1 MRKLDLDN
9 PVVQR
14 ILQDDRPIALRK
26 RRRSIINKPMVYE
39 ESIQP
44 FRPRSLPKT
53 PSKTKKKVRFSD
65 PGPEIIST
73 TGLTPA
79 LRSTS
84 LDAPFGLIERSESQ
98 WPITP
103 SRRRV
108 SLPAIKTTW
117 HPNSPVE
124 LHFTPIRQIL
134 TPRLKRQIAR
144 KDLSDEM
151 NKIEDEHKLLD
162 KQEAELRELREEI
175 LELRKSKTPAD
186 TTFIEDSQLN
196 LPELDKDTSSVP
208 DSLDNSSEDI
218 STSPSICASHDSIGI
233 FIDPDCQMTAEE
245 LPEPYI
251 PITIEC
257 EPARTNQAIQTESS
271 LSELEDHIAAQV
283 IHLTNARLELEHIFP
298 GETVLPLAPPT
309 NGDCSPLLA
318 AMLSHLQNAQTA
330 LRTTKHSL
338 SNVETQRNNIQT
350 NFNNSLVKLDVARES
365 YAELLRGARAGAEKY
380 AQARQHISALETEVQ
395 EANSSSEKLKTAL
408 NTYRAEVH
416 ALESLITRLE
426 EEGKERLEKVK
437 AEMDEAVTDLECIV
451 AAETLGRREA
461 ESELD
466 TRALQIRA
474 LEGSR
479 RELKDAISEKQAI
492 VRGLEEELDQVKSG
506 RDQEVG
512 SLNVRISVLEEELT
526 SARTDVQRLEKEKV
540 KLTKQLDD
548 KQSHDLKTIS
558 HMKDELRKAVRTV
571 EGAVG
576 DWEKQVATDSNSVRI
591 AGLMTPCID
600 GGRFR
605 DVAMDNV
612 DGAVAVTRGK
622 SRRSRKVDSAIGILD
637 EDLTDG

>member
-1 MRKLDLDN
+1 MRKPDLDN
-9 PVVQR
+9 PLVQR

-26 RRRSIINKPMVYE
+26 RRRSVANKSLVSE
-39 ESIQP
+39 EPIQP
-44 FRPRSLPKT
+44 FQPRPVPKT

-84 LDAPFGLIERSESQ
+84 LDAPFGLIERPESQ
-98 WPITP
+98 WPVTP

-117 HPNSPVE
+117 YPNSPAE
-124 LHFTPIRQIL
+124 LQFIPIRQIL

-144 KDLSDEM
+144 KNFSDEM
-151 NKIEDEHKLLD
+151 NKIENEHKTLD

-175 LELRKSKTPAD
+175 SELRRSKTPAD
-186 TTFIEDSQLN
+186 TTYIEDSQLI

-208 DSLDNSSEDI
+208 DSLDNSSEDV

-233 FIDPDCQMTAEE
+233 FIDPDCQMTTQD
-245 LPEPYI
+245 LPELYVPS
-251 PITIEC
+251 TIAYES
-257 EPARTNQAIQTESS
+257 ARTSQANQTESS
-271 LSELEDHIAAQV
+271 LSELEDHIAAQI
-283 IHLTNARLELEHIFP
+283 IHLTKARLELEHIFP

-318 AMLSHLQNAQTA
+318 AMLSHLQNVHTA

-338 SNVETQRNNIQT
+338 SSVETQRKHIQT
-350 NFNNSLVKLDVARES
+350 NFNNSLAKLDVARES

-395 EANSSSEKLKTAL
+395 EAGSSSDKLKTAL

-416 ALESLITRLE
+416 ALESLITKLE
-426 EEGKERLEKVK
+426 EDGKERVENFRS
-437 AEMDEAVTDLECIV
+437 EMDEAVADLECMV

-466 TRALQIRA
+466 ARALQIRV
-474 LEGSR
+474 LKGSQQ
-479 RELKDAISEKQAI
+479 ELKEAISEKQAI

-506 RDQEVG
+506 REQEVG
-512 SLNVRISVLEEELT
+512 SLNVRIGVLEEELT
-526 SARTDVQRLEKEKV
+526 SARTDIQELEREKV
-540 KLTKQLDD
+540 KLAKQLDD

-558 HMKDELRKAVRTV
+558 HLKDELRKAVRTV

-576 DWEKQVATDSNSVRI
+576 DWEKQVAIDSNSFQI
-591 AGLMTPCID
+591 AGLLTPCVD

-612 DGAVAVTRGK
+612 DGSIAVSRGK

-637 EDLTDG
+637 EDLTDE